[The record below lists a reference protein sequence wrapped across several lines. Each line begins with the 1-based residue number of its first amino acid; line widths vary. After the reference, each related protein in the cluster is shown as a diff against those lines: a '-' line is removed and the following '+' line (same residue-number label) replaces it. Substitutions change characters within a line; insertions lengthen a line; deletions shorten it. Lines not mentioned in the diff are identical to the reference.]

1 MSLEDYEPVAVRL
14 DRWLNQ
20 CGAREVT
27 GRVITELIHRTD
39 DVAVFKCE
47 LWEDGTLIA
56 TGHAED
62 YRSGRGPTSTNWFEV
77 AETSAVGRALANAGL
92 AGSNPDRRPSRE
104 EMQKAVVGSRARSA
118 PPNETIRTT
127 APEQPARRSG
137 PTEKMVG
144 FYRKLCDERGADVDP
159 AALEDFDVC
168 KREIDRLKASVA

>member
-1 MSLEDYEPVAVRL
+1 MSLEDYEPVAARL

-27 GRVITELIHRTD
+27 GRVITELIYRTD

-47 LWEDGTLIA
+47 LWEDEVLVA

-104 EMQKAVVGSRARSA
+104 EMQKAAVGSRSRSEARHE
-118 PPNETIRTT
+118 PIRTV
-127 APEQPARRSG
+127 APDQPARRSA
-137 PTEKMVG
+137 PTDKMAG
-144 FYRKLCDERGADVDP
+144 FYQKLCRERNVDVDP
-159 AALEDFDVC
+159 AALEDFDLC
-168 KREIDRLKASVA
+168 KSEIDRLKGLPV